1 MWILPLLA
9 WSLSVRI
16 VVAKN
21 AGFCMGVRRAVDL
34 ALEHTS
40 SAHAELYTLGKLIH
54 NRSAV
59 ELLQQRGA
67 RVLDE
72 SHPPTPGTR
81 ILVRAHGV
89 PPQTQQQYNS
99 RGHVIVDGTCPKV
112 KTVHKVIT
120 RYREQGYNIVISGDR
135 GHAEVVGLLGYAGD
149 VGHLIQ
155 SPDDVDRLPAFEKV
169 CLVSQTTFDKEVF
182 DAIAERVE
190 QRYGGGEVVIKKTIC
205 SATEMRQEETR
216 RIAADVDAMIV
227 VGGKDSANTLRL
239 ASIAANTGTPTQH
252 VETEREIDW
261 ESIAGCEAVG
271 VTAGASTPHWMIR
284 RVVEHLQLQA
294 RAGKHSPRAIL
305 RGLFDIG
312 IHLNGILALGAAA
325 LYYASC
331 VLQGYAYHP
340 TGSILAFLYFMS
352 MYLWNSLANLE
363 MTRHLG
369 IQRYRFYSTHRPLL
383 FGLAGACVAGLVVLS
398 YSLNQPLFYL
408 IVFATVAGTA
418 YHVTIVPRFLR
429 PLVRYSNLR
438 DIPTSRD
445 LFVALAWGV
454 LLTFIPQALEQRL
467 SLSANTVLTFIWV
480 FSLAYLRSLIFDLRD
495 IEGDRIMG
503 RETLVTIV
511 GEKRARKAVLNGIR
525 LLLVVVA
532 AYALIDIIGRRS
544 LTPRNVAFVLQ
555 MPVLA
560 AVRYFARP
568 KRTYSINRTT
578 VLSALIDAQF
588 ILAGLLAGVADAI
601 IGLLGRLPMLTHQ

>member
-1 MWILPLLA
+1 M
-9 WSLSVRI
+9 
-16 VVAKN
+16 AKT

-40 SAHAELYTLGKLIH
+40 SADAELYTLGKLIH

-67 RVLDE
+67 QVLDE
-72 SHPPTPGTR
+72 SSPPPPGTR
-81 ILVRAHGV
+81 VLVRAHGV
-89 PPQTQQQYNS
+89 PPQTQQQYSS

-120 RYREQGYNIVISGDR
+120 RYRERGYSIVISGDE

-149 VGHLIQ
+149 AGHLIQ
-155 SPDDVDRLPAFEKV
+155 SPDDVERLPMFDKV
-169 CLVSQTTFDKEVF
+169 CLVSQTTFDKELF
-182 DAIAERVE
+182 EAIAERVE
-190 QRYGGGEVVIKKTIC
+190 KRYGGGEVAVKKTIC

-216 RIAADVDAMIV
+216 RVAADVDAMIV
-227 VGGKDSANTLRL
+227 VGGMDSANTLRL
-239 ASIAANTGTPTQH
+239 ASIAAKTGTPTQH
-252 VETEREIDW
+252 VETEQDINW
-261 ESIAGCEAVG
+261 ESIADCEAVG

-284 RVVEHLQLQA
+284 RVVEYLQLQA
-294 RAGKHSPRAIL
+294 RAEEHSMRGIA
-305 RGLFDIG
+305 RGLFDLG

-331 VLQGYAYHP
+331 VLQGYAFRI
-340 TGSILAFLYFMS
+340 TGSVLAFLYFMS

-383 FGLAGACVAGLVVLS
+383 FGLAGACVAALLVLS
-398 YSLNQPLFYL
+398 YSLNPPLFYL
-408 IVFATVAGTA
+408 IIFATVAGTA

-454 LLTFIPQALEQRL
+454 LITFIPQALEQRL
-467 SLSANTVLTFIWV
+467 SLSAETVLTFIWV

-511 GEKRARKAVLNGIR
+511 GEKRARKAILAGIR
-525 LLLVVVA
+525 LLLVIMA
-532 AYALIDIIGRRS
+532 AYALIDIVGRRN
-544 LTPRNVAFVLQ
+544 LTTQNAAFVLQ
-555 MPVLA
+555 IPVLA
-560 AVRYFARP
+560 AVRYFARY
-568 KRTYSINRTT
+568 KRSYNINRTT
-578 VLSALIDAQF
+578 VLAAVIDAQF
-588 ILAGLLAGVADAI
+588 ILAGLLAGLATAI
-601 IGLLGRLPMLTHQ
+601 VSVVKQLPPLTFR

>member
-1 MWILPLLA
+1 M
-9 WSLSVRI
+9 RI
-16 VVAKN
+16 VVAKT

-40 SAHAELYTLGKLIH
+40 SADSELYTLGKLIH

-72 SHPPTPGTR
+72 SHPPPADTR

-89 PPQTQQQYNS
+89 PPQTQQQYTS
-99 RGHVIVDGTCPKV
+99 RGHIIVDGTCPKV

-120 RYREQGYNIVISGDR
+120 RYRDRGFSIVISGDE
-135 GHAEVVGLLGYAGD
+135 GHAEVVGLLGYAGAA
-149 VGHLIQ
+149 GHLIQ
-155 SPDDVDRLPAFEKV
+155 TPDDVDKLPALDKV

-182 DAIAERVE
+182 DAIAERVQ
-190 QRYGGGEVVIKKTIC
+190 QRYGDSEVVIKKTIC

-239 ASIAANTGTPTQH
+239 ASIAANTGAPTQH
-252 VETEREIDW
+252 VETEREINW
-261 ESIAGCEAVG
+261 ESIAHCESVG

-284 RVVEHLQLQA
+284 RVVEYLQLQA
-294 RAGKHSPRAIL
+294 RAGEHSPRALL

-312 IHLNGILALGAAA
+312 IHLNTVLALGAAA

-331 VLQGYAYHP
+331 VLQGYPYHV
-340 TGSILAFLYFMS
+340 TGSLLAFLYFMS

-383 FGLAGACVAGLVVLS
+383 FGLAGACVAGLLVLS
-398 YSLNQPLFYL
+398 YSLTQALFYL

-429 PLVRYSNLR
+429 PLVPYSNLR

-467 SLSANTVLTFIWV
+467 SLSANTVLTFIWT

-511 GEKRARKAVLNGIR
+511 GEKRARKAILVGIR
-525 LLLVVVA
+525 LLLVVIA
-532 AYALIDIIGRRS
+532 AYATIDIIGRGGI
-544 LTPRNVAFVLQ
+544 TPQNAAFVLQ
-555 MPVLA
+555 IPVLI
-560 AVRYFARP
+560 AVRSFAQH
-568 KRTYSINRTT
+568 KRTYSIHRTT
-578 VLSALIDAQF
+578 ALAALVDAQF
-588 ILAGLLAGVADAI
+588 ILAGLLAGLAAAAARVVE
-601 IGLLGRLPMLTHQ
+601 RLPHLTLR